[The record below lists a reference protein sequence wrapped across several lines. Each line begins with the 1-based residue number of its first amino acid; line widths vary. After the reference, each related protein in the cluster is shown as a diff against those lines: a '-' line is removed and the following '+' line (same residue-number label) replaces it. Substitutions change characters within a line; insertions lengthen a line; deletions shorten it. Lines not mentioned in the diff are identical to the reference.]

1 MKNVILSA
9 DGELKVYSVPDKIE
23 RELEEI
29 CMEFSREG
37 GCFDEE
43 DFVEWLNRYKYP
55 YQKSEFVENIGFIND
70 EKDIPAKYRECK
82 WFNF

>member
-37 GCFDEE
+37 GYYDEE
-43 DFVEWLNRYKYP
+43 DFVDWLNRYKYP
-55 YQKSEFVENIGFIND
+55 YQKSQFVENIGFIND
-70 EKDIPAKYRECK
+70 EKDIPSQYRECK
-82 WFNF
+82 QFNF

>member
-37 GCFDEE
+37 GYYDEE
-43 DFVEWLNRYKYP
+43 DFVDWLNRYKYP
-55 YQKSEFVENIGFIND
+55 YQKSQFVENIGFVND
-70 EKDIPAKYRECK
+70 EKDIPAQYRECK
-82 WFNF
+82 QFNF

>member
-29 CMEFSREG
+29 CMEFSRMG
-37 GCFDEE
+37 GYYDEE
-43 DFVEWLNRYKYP
+43 DFVDWLNRYKYP

-70 EKDIPAKYRECK
+70 EKDIPLKYRECK
-82 WFNF
+82 RFNF

>member
-43 DFVEWLNRYKYP
+43 DFVDWLNRYKYP
-55 YQKSEFVENIGFIND
+55 YQKSEFVENIGFINA
-70 EKDIPAKYRECK
+70 EKDIPAKYRDCK